1 MFTDRRD
8 AGRRLAEKLKHYK
21 SCKGVLVL
29 ALPRGGAVTGLEIAR
44 AIGAPLDVL
53 IVRKIGFPGQL
64 ELAIG
69 AVSETGA
76 VVLNQRIISYGG
88 VSKKYIEDEISA
100 QKKEID
106 RRMRLYRGGR
116 QLEKVEE
123 KTIIIVDDGVATGA
137 TMKAAIATLKE
148 EKIER
153 LIVAI
158 PVSPLETA
166 DELRAMADEFVCLYT
181 PSDFMAVGNYYQ
193 DFTQVTDEEVAEILK
208 ESEASKEGDKMAE
221 EKQVKIPV
229 DSVKLEGILT
239 IPKDALSLVIFAHG
253 SGSSRL
259 SPRNRF
265 VAGVLQKAG
274 MGTLLFDLLTAKE
287 DEVYENRFDIPL
299 LTGRLKAATLW
310 AKGQFETAKLKLGYF
325 GASTGTAVA
334 LLAATDFGKE
344 IKAIVSR
351 GGRPDLAK
359 DALGKVIAPTFL
371 IVGGEDHV
379 VIELNKK
386 AYDMLKAE
394 RQLKIIPGATHLFE
408 EPRALEEVARLAA
421 EWFKKYFITEV
432 KHTGI

>member
-8 AGRRLAEKLKHYK
+8 AGLQLAEKLKHYK

-44 AIGAPLDVL
+44 TISAPLDVL
-53 IVRKIGFPGQL
+53 IVRKIGFPGQP

-69 AVSETGA
+69 AVSETGT
-76 VVLNQRIISYGG
+76 VVLNQRIISDGG
-88 VSKKYIEDEISA
+88 VTKKYIEDEISA

-106 RRMRLYRGGR
+106 RRIRLYRGGR
-116 QLEKVEE
+116 RVEFEKVEG
-123 KTIIIVDDGVATGA
+123 KTIILVDDGIATGA

-148 EKIER
+148 EKIEK
-153 LIVAI
+153 LIVAV

-166 DELRAMADEFVCLYT
+166 NELRAMVDEFVCLYT
-181 PSDFMAVGNYYQ
+181 PSDFMAVGNYYR
-193 DFTQVTDEEVAEILK
+193 DFTQVTDEEVAKILK
-208 ESEASKEGDKMAE
+208 ESVALKEGYEMTE

-287 DEVYENRFDIPL
+287 DEIYDNRFDIPL
-299 LTGRLKAATLW
+299 ITGRLKAATHW
-310 AKGQFETAKLKLGYF
+310 VMGQSETAKLKIGYF

-334 LLAATDFGKE
+334 LVAAADFAAE

-351 GGRPDLAK
+351 GGRPDLAG
-359 DALGKVIAPTFL
+359 DALGKVIVPTLL

-386 AYDMLKAE
+386 AFDMIKAE
-394 RQLKIIPGATHLFE
+394 KQLKIIPGATHLFE
-408 EPRALEEVARLAA
+408 EPGTLEAVARLAA
-421 EWFKKYFITEV
+421 EWFKKYLTE
-432 KHTGI
+432 KI